1 MQVTRVAPGWPVASL
16 MHRRRV
22 MADRIT
28 HVGLDVH
35 EEGIV
40 VAVAEGGLRGEVRE
54 YGRIANT
61 AAALDRLMR
70 KLNGEG
76 VGLRFCYEAGRCG
89 YGIQR
94 HLSAHGHECMVVAPS
109 LIPKRAGDRVKTD
122 RRDAASLARLHR
134 AGELT
139 AVWVPDA
146 GHEAMRD
153 LVRARLDAVH
163 ALRRARQQLSGF
175 LLRQGCHYGRPAW
188 TKLHRRWLAG
198 LKFEQVLH
206 HVVLEDYIQAV
217 EAAEA
222 RRDRLTAQIEACLP
236 EWSLAPVVAAL
247 QTMRGMALVNAATLI
262 AELGELSRF
271 ANPRQLM
278 AYLGLVPSEHSSGA
292 SIKRGGLTKA
302 GNSAAR
308 RLLIEAAWCY
318 RFPAGSAASCCSGR
332 RSSPSRSARSPGRRS
347 CGCAHAI
354 ASSPAAA
361 NQPMSSR
368 PRSPVNWPALSG
380 PSPGACRRRRADR
393 KKPVIASK
401 GGASGPP
408 NTLLLGKAGGAAAV
422 RRTLDTTICRVADPM
437 QVSGPRQLRDASPVM
452 RFRPAHQRMI
462 NRRHDGCASSLARQS
477 LKQPLPM
484 EPQIHAPATWKGGHE
499 RGV

>member
-1 MQVTRVAPGWPVASL
+1 MG
-16 MHRRRV
+16 
-22 MADRIT
+22 DRIT
-28 HVGLDVH
+28 YVGLDVH
-35 EEGIV
+35 KEGIV

-61 AAALDRLMR
+61 MTALDRLVR
-70 KLNGEG
+70 RLGGEG
-76 VGLRFCYEAGRCG
+76 IRLRFCYEAGPCG

-94 HLSAHGHECMVVAPS
+94 HLSAHGHDCVVVAPS

-139 AVWVPDA
+139 AVWVPDP

-175 LLRQGCHYGRPAW
+175 LLRQGRHYGRPAW
-188 TKLHRRWLAG
+188 TKLYRRWLAG
-198 LKFEQVLH
+198 LKFDQPAH
-206 HVVLEDYIQAV
+206 HVVLEDYIAAV

-222 RRDRLTAQIEACLP
+222 RRDRLTAQIEAMLP
-236 EWSLAPVVAAL
+236 EWTLAPVVAAL

-292 SIKRGGLTKA
+292 SVKRGGLTKS

-308 RLLIEAAWCY
+308 RVLIEAAWCY
-318 RFPAGSAASCCSGR
+318 RFPAR
-332 RSSPSRSARSPGRRS
+332 VSRALRLRQEEQPRPIREIAWKAQLRLCPRYRKLARSGKP
-347 CGCAHAI
+347 ANVVTAAI
-354 ASSPAAA
+354 ARELTGFIWAIARRVPPA
-361 NQPMSSR
+361 
-368 PRSPVNWPALSG
+368 G
-380 PSPGACRRRRADR
+380 
-393 KKPVIASK
+393 
-401 GGASGPP
+401 
-408 NTLLLGKAGGAAAV
+408 
-422 RRTLDTTICRVADPM
+422 
-437 QVSGPRQLRDASPVM
+437 
-452 RFRPAHQRMI
+452 
-462 NRRHDGCASSLARQS
+462 
-477 LKQPLPM
+477 
-484 EPQIHAPATWKGGHE
+484 
-499 RGV
+499 